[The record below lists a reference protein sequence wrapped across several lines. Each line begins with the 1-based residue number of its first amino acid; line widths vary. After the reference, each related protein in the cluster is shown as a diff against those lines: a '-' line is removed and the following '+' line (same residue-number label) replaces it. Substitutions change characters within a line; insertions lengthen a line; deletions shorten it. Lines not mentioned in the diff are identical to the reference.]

1 MELLRSHQCSL
12 ASPEGCQRAVCVKV
26 DLAHHVCWHSSL
38 CRVTV
43 PDPQPGKEFVFIRG
57 HQCCLEVTEYW
68 GAEHAEGG
76 SLKPSW
82 NVEAGTSCCC
92 QWYSWKA
99 DVFNI
104 TAQQSILKVESPKYK
119 KGSLIPLLSH
129 ENRSKRLQEA
139 GMTTQAGE
147 CPASSLVKV
156 WHHLLQ
162 GRPAGPLLS
171 VCLQISCPFRERSNK
186 SRLEEMQRK
195 GSISPRLE
203 VFDILGKVYYPAY

>member
-26 DLAHHVCWHSSL
+26 DLAHRVCWHSSL

-104 TAQQSILKVESPKYK
+104 TAQQSILKVESPSIKRGVWSLSSPMRIEA
-119 KGSLIPLLSH
+119 KGF
-129 ENRSKRLQEA
+129 RRLGWLRKQVSA
-139 GMTTQAGE
+139 Q
-147 CPASSLVKV
+147 PA
-156 WHHLLQ
+156 HLLRC
-162 GRPAGPLLS
+162 GITFSRGG
-171 VCLQISCPFRERSNK
+171 LQAPCSQFASKLVAPSENEATK
-186 SRLEEMQRK
+186 ADWRK
-195 GSISPRLE
+195 CR
-203 VFDILGKVYYPAY
+203 GKVLFPPG